1 MMRRA
6 DIKRFKPFKSFNPF
20 SPATTFVAG
29 PGEQR

>member
-6 DIKRFKPFKSFNPF
+6 DIKPFKSFNPF
-20 SPATTFVAG
+20 SPATTFVVG